1 MAYGPYGPGGP
12 QGGWG
17 GRPPGPPPYPPGPG
31 RHTFGGGYGPPP
43 QWRPPRRKNHS
54 ALVWVLAGLGVF
66 AFVGIGVILV
76 SAVTGHSDD
85 TGAPVAQ
92 SSYTPGASSPAY
104 SPSGA
109 PSDTHSAGSPN
120 ATPSPGRTANTGRA
134 KNSVYQAGA
143 LPATRCPTHPE
154 NLHSSVAIRTHLHH
168 LFACLDKAWAPELN
182 REGIALSSPHS
193 VLTAGSGHG
202 ACGDYPTPGS
212 GVPYYCPTNNT
223 IYASTTAVTQEYG
236 HTPGYGAMALDS
248 LFAHEYGHH
257 VQNLTGIM
265 DSYSTAAGSENPAK
279 QLALS
284 RRLELQATC
293 FAGMFMNSARHSYPI
308 SSSQENELVL
318 FNSNVG
324 DWGGPRNHGTPAHNG
339 MWYDLGWQRRQAAGC
354 NTWTVSASQ
363 TS

>member
-12 QGGWG
+12 QGGA
-17 GRPPGPPPYPPGPG
+17 PPD
-31 RHTFGGGYGPPP
+31 
-43 QWRPPRRKNHS
+43 WRPPRRKNHS

-66 AFVGIGVILV
+66 TFVGIGAVLV
-76 SAVTGHSDD
+76 AAVTGHSDD
-85 TGAPVAQ
+85 GGAPVAQ
-92 SSYTPGASSPAY
+92 SSYTPGDTYSSAPAH
-104 SPSGA
+104 SPDSA
-109 PSDTHSAGSPN
+109 PSATRSTESPDS
-120 ATPSPGRTANTGRA
+120 TPSPGQTANTGRTRNA
-134 KNSVYQAGA
+134 VYRAGA
-143 LPATRCPTHPE
+143 LPATRCPTRPE
-154 NLHSSVAIRTHLHH
+154 NLHSPVAIRTHLHH
-168 LFACLDKAWAPELN
+168 LFTCLDRAWAPELS
-182 REGIALSSPHS
+182 RAGVAHSAPHS

-236 HTPGYGAMALDS
+236 RTPGYGSMALDS

-265 DSYSTAAGSENPAK
+265 DSYSTAAGSENDAK
-279 QLALS
+279 RLGLS

-293 FAGMFMNSARHSYPI
+293 FAGMFMHATQRSYTI
-308 SSSQENELVL
+308 SSAQENELVL

-339 MWYDLGWQRRQAAGC
+339 MWYKLGWERRQAAGC
-354 NTWTVSASQ
+354 NTWVVSGSQ

>member
-17 GRPPGPPPYPPGPG
+17 QRPPGPPPG
-31 RHTFGGGYGPPP
+31 RHSSGGGYGPPP
-43 QWRPPRRKNHS
+43 DWRPTRRTNHS

-66 AFVGIGVILV
+66 AIVGIGAILATAAF
-76 SAVTGHSDD
+76 SHSGDSG
-85 TGAPVAQ
+85 TPTAQ
-92 SSYTPGASSPAY
+92 SPYTPRDTYSSAPAY
-104 SPSGA
+104 SPSSA
-109 PSDTHSAGSPN
+109 PTDESPN
-120 ATPSPGRTANTGRA
+120 STPSPARTTNTGRTRNA
-134 KNSVYQAGA
+134 VYRAGA
-143 LPATRCPTHPE
+143 LPATRCPTRPE

-168 LFACLDKAWAPELN
+168 LFACLDKAWAPEL
-182 REGIALSSPHS
+182 RRAGIAHFAPHS

-236 HTPGYGAMALDS
+236 RTPGYGAMALDS

-265 DSYSTAAGSENPAK
+265 DSYSIAAGSESEATR
-279 QLALS
+279 LGLS

-293 FAGMFMNSARHSYPI
+293 FAGMFMNSARRSYPI
-308 SSSQENELVL
+308 SSDQENNLVL

-324 DWGGPRNHGTPAHNG
+324 DWGGPRTHGMPAHNG
-339 MWYDLGWQRRQAAGC
+339 MWYSLGWERRQAAGC
-354 NTWTVSASQ
+354 NTWVVPGSQ